1 MTGEIGQLALCLA
14 LALSLVQ
21 SVAGILGVR
30 SAQSRTIRALRS
42 VRLSGTLP
50 ATVVIAR
57 TSSRSLAPSANRIAI
72 ASS

>member
-30 SAQSRTIRALRS
+30 SAQSRA
-42 VRLSGTLP
+42 
-50 ATVVIAR
+50 
-57 TSSRSLAPSANRIAI
+57 IAI
-72 ASS
+72 TSDAPLGHVCVRGTGICGA